1 MNRRAFKLITF
12 DITGTLLKYR
22 SSPAI
27 EYSNVLQKYGV
38 NVRLST
44 LEDLINKNWTF
55 MTKNHPN
62 FGLNTGLGWEKYWR
76 TYAHNVFS
84 RAFHVE
90 NITDNVP
97 LEAIIDDLMNTYS
110 TGETFKVQN
119 GAIELL
125 EYLIKKQITLGV
137 MTNYDPRI
145 TFMLKNLGLS
155 HYFKFI
161 LSSYEVKFE
170 KPDVQIFRE
179 AELYVNYGL
188 DRKSFLHVGDS
199 YLFDFKGAEDAG
211 WSACLV
217 HTDKNII
224 KKYPSA
230 NGCIFEDFNS
240 LKMFLMS
247 CSTKHMC
254 SGQQN

>member
-1 MNRRAFKLITF
+1 MNRQAFKLITF

-27 EYSNVLQKYGV
+27 EYSNVLKKYGV
-38 NVRLST
+38 KVKLST

-55 MTKNHPN
+55 MTKTHPN

-76 TYAHNVFS
+76 TYAHNVFN
-84 RAFHVE
+84 RAFHIE
-90 NITDNVP
+90 SISDNVP
-97 LEAIIDDLMNTYS
+97 LEAIIDDLMIIYS

-125 EYLIKKQITLGV
+125 EYLKKEQITLGV
-137 MTNYDPRI
+137 ITNYDPRI
-145 TFMLKNLGLS
+145 KYMLKNLGLS

-161 LSSYEVKFE
+161 LSSYEAKFE
-170 KPDVQIFRE
+170 KPNFQIFRE
-179 AELYVNYGL
+179 AESYVNYQL
-188 DRKSFLHVGDS
+188 NFNRKLFLHIGDS

-224 KKYPSA
+224 KKYPNV
-230 NGCIFEDFNS
+230 NGYIFDDFNA
-240 LKMFLMS
+240 LKMFLIS
-247 CSTKHMC
+247 CNAKNIC
-254 SGQQN
+254 SE